1 MSRHIVTVY
10 TYTEAKIAG
19 IVLTIPAVLTHGDA
33 CILSCV
39 CGLAFYP
46 LLTCTSFLLYYIY
59 ISFKL
64 PGVSVFCII
73 YFSQVVT
80 ALQEVDD
87 AIGLFMENLVHDD
100 VTDCFDI
107 VIASTNGQL
116 DVSCENTTYFDTVCV
131 RIKTKRSKKEHFV
144 NRTFFKSR
152 LSFSSVDCCFKY
164 F

>member
-1 MSRHIVTVY
+1 MYHI
-10 TYTEAKIAG
+10 
-19 IVLTIPAVLTHGDA
+19 
-33 CILSCV
+33 
-39 CGLAFYP
+39 F
-46 LLTCTSFLLYYIY
+46 F
-59 ISFKL
+59 
-64 PGVSVFCII
+64 
-73 YFSQVVT
+73 QVIT

-131 RIKTKRSKKEHFV
+131 RIKTKRSKTEHFV

-152 LSFSSVDCCFKY
+152 LSFSSVNCYFFLISVPSIYICKPHLFSFHLQILPNTLFYDTTTHGMNSMGFITPTDQCKYYVIDYIEKYCCLSHKRREG
-164 F
+164 